1 MFEKYHNTFS
11 CVQAPQDT
19 VEHVQKILCHGGI
32 QKKRTMR
39 YLAACAVIVILLGSV
54 LIAASIA
61 DREWMFVSVYSEGQE
76 PELLDLA
83 LNSSAISIHT
93 ETPKFVIENPW
104 DSFLKVYNPITQK
117 YEMAAHGYRENF
129 FFQLQIMLKDPNT
142 RLAVSYGNIELKEGE
157 HSELLAVYEPVGTE
171 TGEQCYAIWGK
182 FFEETDVTIRVY
194 YKDFLLQEMKL
205 RITPILEEHAKRYQV
220 ELV

>member
-32 QKKRTMR
+32 KKKRTMR
-39 YLAACAVIVILLGSV
+39 YLAACAVIVILLGAV

-61 DREWMFVSVYSEGQE
+61 DREWMFVSVYAEGQN
-76 PELLDLA
+76 PEVLDLT

-93 ETPKFVIENPW
+93 ETPKLVIENPL

-157 HSELLAVYEPVGTE
+157 YSELLARSVIFQEMDSIIEAKAEEVKAHIKGLQYDDSLEKWKKQYRRIS
-171 TGEQCYAIWGK
+171 TGEI
-182 FFEETDVTIRVY
+182 
-194 YKDFLLQEMKL
+194 
-205 RITPILEEHAKRYQV
+205 
-220 ELV
+220 